1 MDRKAELVEKFLY
14 DLDNINR
21 DELSELE
28 LSMKNL
34 ADENNKLLMENKLLY
49 DRIDDV
55 SEQNLNLYKNKITK
69 LTNELKLKTREIEIL
84 KIKNKDLSDTILI
97 EQLGL
102 DKDIDNYTELSDT
115 EKLNMMS
122 NIIDVCTKISLEN
135 KRLKVIENDYNILE
149 DKYLKLVESQAYT

>member
-1 MDRKAELVEKFLY
+1 MDRKAELVEQFLY
-14 DLDNINR
+14 DLDNNNR